1 VLPPPSRWPLSA
13 FALLA
18 ANLVPIAGV
27 LTHHWSVFVVL
38 LLYWSENVVV
48 GVFNVLRMASADPQ
62 EPVLWAGKLFIIPF
76 FIVHYG
82 MFTFV
87 HGMFIVALFGG
98 PLAHAPDMMSGAGLL
113 RAVRSAG
120 IGYAVAG
127 LFLSHGF
134 SFFHN
139 YIGSGEFRRVNL
151 MQLMGQPYARIVV
164 LHLTTLLGGFAA
176 TAAGAPIYALV
187 VLVLLKTALD
197 LRAHLAERAKLGEP
211 AAPPGAVVS

>member
-1 VLPPPSRWPLSA
+1 VIPPPSRWPLSA
-13 FALLA
+13 FALIA
-18 ANLVPIAGV
+18 ANLVPIVGV
-27 LTHHWSVFVVL
+27 LTHHWTVYVVL

-48 GVFNVLRMASADPQ
+48 GLFNVLRMASADPQ
-62 EPVLWAGKLFIIPF
+62 EPILWAGKLIIIPF

-87 HGMFIVALFGG
+87 HGMFILALFGG
-98 PLAHAPDMMSGAGLL
+98 PQANLARAINVAGLVQ
-113 RAVRSAG
+113 AVRGAG
-120 IGYAVAG
+120 IGYAILF

-139 YIGSGEFRRVNL
+139 YIGSGEYRRVNL
-151 MQLMGQPYARIVV
+151 MQLMAQPYARIVV

-176 TAAGAPIYALV
+176 TAAGAPLIAVV
-187 VLVLLKTALD
+187 VLVLLKTAVD

-211 AAPPGAVVS
+211 AAPPGAAVS

>member
-1 VLPPPSRWPLSA
+1 VLPPPSRWPPSA
-13 FALLA
+13 FALIA

-27 LTHHWSVFVVL
+27 MTHHWTVFVVL

-48 GVFNVLRMASADPQ
+48 GIFNVLRMLCADPQ
-62 EPVLWAGKLFIIPF
+62 ESILWAGKLFIIPF

-87 HGMFIVALFGG
+87 HGMFVIALFGG
-98 PLAHAPDMMSGAGLL
+98 PAYHTAHAMSLAGLMS
-113 RAVRSAG
+113 AVRSAG
-120 IGYAVAG
+120 IGYAV
-127 LFLSHGF
+127 LFLFVSHGF

-139 YIGSGEFRRVNL
+139 YLGSGEYRRVSL
-151 MQLMGQPYARIVV
+151 MQLMAQPYGRIVV
-164 LHLTTLLGGFAA
+164 LHVTTLIGGALA
-176 TAAGAPIYALV
+176 TAAGAPLYAVV
-187 VLVLLKTALD
+187 VLVLLKTTLD